1 MGVALRDILSDYKK
15 PVDWGGL
22 SGDCAVDGNNALY
35 QFLTTIRQP
44 DGTPLMDS
52 HGRVTSHLSGLFFR
66 VSSFLENGM
75 RPVFI
80 FDGKP
85 PDFKSETIE
94 SRREMKL
101 KAEEAYKKA
110 VMVGDT
116 KEAFRQARSA
126 TKVDAGIIESSKKL
140 LLLMGIPCFEAPSE
154 GEAQAAVMAARG
166 DVLYSVSQDYDS
178 LLFGAPKLVR
188 NMTVSRK
195 RKVRGRT
202 ITVSP
207 ERIVLTEVLSGLGVS
222 REQLIEM
229 GILIGT
235 DFNEGVK
242 GVGAKTA
249 LKIVRDGRFEEQISE
264 KMPGFDPLPVKD
276 FFLNPP
282 YSSGYDLRWKSC
294 DADGIIDFL
303 CVDYEFSRGRIEPV
317 LEKLNR
323 REGQKTLDSWFG

>member
-1 MGVALRDILSDYKK
+1 MGVALRDILQDYKK
-15 PVDWGGL
+15 PVGWDEL
-22 SGDCAVDGNNALY
+22 SGSCAVDGNNALY

-66 VSSFLENGM
+66 VSNFLENGM

-85 PDFKSETIE
+85 PEFKSGTLDG
-94 SRREMKL
+94 RRELKK
-101 KAEEAYKKA
+101 KAEAAYKEA

-126 TKVDAGIIESSKKL
+126 TKVDSEIIESSKKL
-140 LLLMGIPCFEAPSE
+140 LSLMGIPFMDAPSE
-154 GEAQAAVMAARG
+154 GEAQASVMAAKG
-166 DVLYSVSQDYDS
+166 DVQYSVSQDYDS
-178 LLFGAPKLVR
+178 LLFGAPRLVR

-207 ERIVLTEVLSGLGVS
+207 EKIILSEVLSGLGLS
-222 REQLIEM
+222 RENLIEI

-235 DFNEGVK
+235 DFNEGFR
-242 GVGAKTA
+242 GIGAKTA
-249 LKIVRDGRFEEQISE
+249 LKIVREGKYNEYISE
-264 KMPGFDPLPVKD
+264 KKPESDFGHVKE

-282 YSSGYDLRWKSC
+282 FEGGYDLKWKSC
-294 DADGIIDFL
+294 DNDGVIDYL
-303 CVDYEFSRGRIEPV
+303 CGEYEFSRGRIDP
-317 LEKLNR
+317 LLDKLNQKK
-323 REGQKTLDSWFG
+323 GQKTLEQWF

>member
-1 MGVALRDILSDYKK
+1 RDILSDCKK
-15 PVDWGGL
+15 PVGWDEL
-22 SGDCAVDGNNALY
+22 SGECAVDGNNALY

-52 HGRVTSHLSGLFFR
+52 KGRVTSHLSGLFFR
-66 VSSFLENGM
+66 VSNFLETGM

-85 PDFKSETIE
+85 PDFKSGTIE
-94 SRREMKL
+94 TRREMKQ
-101 KAEEAYKKA
+101 KAEAAYRDA
-110 VMVGDT
+110 VAVGDT

-126 TKVDAGIIESSKKL
+126 TKVDAEIIDSSKKL
-140 LLLMGIPCFEAPSE
+140 LALMGIPCLEAPSE

-166 DVLYSVSQDYDS
+166 DVAYSVSQDYDS
-178 LLFGAPKLVR
+178 LLFGTPKLVR

-202 ITVSP
+202 ISVNP
-207 ERIVLTEVLSGLGVS
+207 EKIILGDVLSGLEIS

-235 DFNEGVK
+235 DFNEGVR

-249 LKIVRDGRFEEQISE
+249 LKIVRDGKFEETVAE
-264 KMPGFDPLPVKD
+264 KMPDFDPKPVKD

-282 YSSGYDLRWKSC
+282 FTSEYSLKWKAC
-294 DADGIIDFL
+294 DNEGIIEYL
-303 CVDYEFSRGRIEPV
+303 CDNYEFSRVRIDPL
-317 LEKLNR
+317 LEKLNHKK
-323 REGQKTLDSWFG
+323 GQKTLEQWF